1 MSALSAPQ
9 LVLEVVII
17 GTDQPPARIFV
28 PAGWSGKVG
37 VHVNVH
43 RGHPSRRYQ
52 VVKEELVDP
61 TQERAPS

>member
-1 MSALSAPQ
+1 MPALSAPQ
-9 LVLEVVII
+9 LVLEVLIV

-37 VHVNVH
+37 VQINVH

-52 VVKEELVDP
+52 VVKEEVVDL